1 MANDVG
7 WAFIHAGVSQLPGGE
22 DGSVQI
28 NDNDASFNG
37 DSKLKYDLN
46 NNTLS
51 LEGDLDVAG
60 NINANA
66 INIDVTNKNITNL
79 DAFGSTNFGD
89 TADDTHDFKGEM
101 TVDGNVNATSYYG
114 DGTTLS
120 GLITSYT
127 NSADNRLVT
136 SVDGSSVNAEE
147 NLMFDGSD
155 LILIGEQ
162 TVTDQ
167 IRVGTVQVAAQANV
181 NIGGPI
187 DPASV
192 ITPSSISTATL
203 NTGHVQ
209 SETGRFTVD
218 LYIGTASTHITEN
231 SITTTTMSS
240 AQLAGEIQTSAQPLI
255 TSLGNLDSLTVDS
268 TTLVVK
274 DTTQRVGI
282 GRGGPVRSLDVLHIS
297 EPQVR
302 LSNTNEIYVD
312 LQATTDGYLSITP
325 TAGRVGIMTD
335 SPTEA
340 LDVDGN
346 VRITGNLLVEGTLSA
361 RVTDFVVSA
370 DTTTLGDSQ
379 TDSVVINAGTVS
391 ASNGLNF
398 EEGTFV
404 IDSANKRIGIGVDAP
419 STSLEI
425 TSATDAHLKLSN
437 AAANTILTTLAS
449 GEFSITPTGA
459 STKIDSELDV
469 SGDTTFGTDTSNK
482 TDVNGDLTITG
493 LAYGPEAEFD
503 NLKGTT
509 ITDNVL
515 TINGGDITGAGN
527 ISASTLAGTLTT
539 AHQTN
544 ITKVGNL
551 ENLTVDSDT
560 LVVKSTTHRVG
571 IGRGGPARKLDVMDA
586 TDPQVRL
593 SNTSTIYTDFQTDD
607 QGNLSILPTGTQ
619 VKCGGDLHVEGTL
632 FAEELKVKVTEV
644 ERVHLSSSGSTTFGD
659 TADDVHIF
667 NGNVQHQGGIVHNRT
682 VVTGDYTVAPQDY
695 LIAIK
700 AAQNLTITLP
710 AASSLQ
716 EGQLFRFK
724 DELGNAD
731 DFTIT
736 VLPTGGDLIDGDVE
750 LDVYNQH
757 EAFGLYTDGVGGF
770 FIL

>member
-79 DAFGSTNFGD
+79 EAFGSTNFGD

-101 TVDGNVNATSYYG
+101 TVDGNVNATAYYG

-120 GLITSYT
+120 GLITDYA
-127 NSADNRLVT
+127 NPLENRLIT

-147 NLMFDGSD
+147 NLTFDGSD
-155 LILIGEQ
+155 LILVGEQ
-162 TVTDQ
+162 TVTGK
-167 IRVGTVQVAAQANV
+167 IRVGTVQFGGQANV
-181 NIGGPI
+181 QNGGQV
-187 DPASV
+187 DPASE
-192 ITPSSISTATL
+192 ITPAQISTTTL
-203 NTGHVQ
+203 NANHVQ
-209 SETGRFTVD
+209 SATGRFTTE
-218 LYIGTASTHITEN
+218 LFIGTASTHITED
-231 SITTTTMSS
+231 SVTTTLLSS
-240 AQLAGEIQTSAQPLI
+240 AQLAGEIQTATQPLI
-255 TSLGNLDSLTVDS
+255 TSLGNLESLTVDS

-274 DTTQRVGI
+274 DTTKRVGI
-282 GRGGPVRSLDVLHIS
+282 GRGGPTRSLDVLHVS
-297 EPQVR
+297 EPQIR

-346 VRITGNLLVEGTLSA
+346 ARITGNLLVEGTLSA

-379 TDSVVINAGTVS
+379 TDSVVINAGSVS
-391 ASNGLNF
+391 ATNGLNF

-449 GEFSITPTGA
+449 GEFNITPTGA
-459 STKIDSELDV
+459 STKIDSQLLV
-469 SGDTTFGTDTSNK
+469 SGDTTLGTDTSNN

-515 TINGGDITGAGN
+515 TITGGDITGAGN

-586 TDPQVRL
+586 ADPQFRL
-593 SNTSTIYTDFQTDD
+593 SNTSAIYTDFQTNAD
-607 QGNLSILPTGTQ
+607 GKLSITPTGGE
-619 VKCGGDLHVEGTL
+619 VKCEGDLVVDGTVY
-632 FAEELKVKVTEV
+632 ANELKVKVTEV
-644 ERVHLSSSGSTTFGD
+644 ERVHLSSSGSTVLGD
-659 TADDVHIF
+659 TSDDTHTIIGTTIHQGAVVYNRREVTSTQDIQATDHFVCINASGDLDVKLPLASTLQPGQVFMIKDEGGTSDVHVVKITTQT
-667 NGNVQHQGGIVHNRT
+667 GNTIEGREEVRLRFPG
-682 VVTGDYTVAPQDY
+682 A
-695 LIAIK
+695 LI
-700 AAQNLTITLP
+700 
-710 AASSLQ
+710 
-716 EGQLFRFK
+716 E
-724 DELGNAD
+724 
-731 DFTIT
+731 
-736 VLPTGGDLIDGDVE
+736 V
-750 LDVYNQH
+750 
-757 EAFGLYTDGVGGF
+757 YTDGVDKF
-770 FIL
+770 HTM

>member
-7 WAFIHAGVSQLPGGE
+7 WAFIHAGVSQFPGGV
-22 DGSVQI
+22 DGSIQV
-28 NDNDASFNG
+28 NDNNTTFNG
-37 DSKLKYDLN
+37 DDKLKYDLN
-46 NNTLS
+46 NNTLT
-51 LEGDLDVAG
+51 LQGDLDVAG

-79 DAFGSTNFGD
+79 EAFGSTNFGD
-89 TADDTHDFKGEM
+89 SADDTHNFQGEV
-101 TVDGNVNATSYYG
+101 TVDGNVNATAYYG

-127 NSADNRLVT
+127 NPADNCLIT
-136 SVDGSSVNAEE
+136 SVDGSTVNGEA
-147 NLMFDGSD
+147 NLTFDGNK
-155 LILIGEQ
+155 LTITGE
-162 TVTDQ
+162 
-167 IRVGTVQVAAQANV
+167 AE
-181 NIGGPI
+181 
-187 DPASV
+187 ASV
-192 ITPSSISTATL
+192 KITSPLAIITELTASNARVL
-203 NTGHVQ
+203 N
-209 SETGRFTVD
+209 E
-218 LYIGTASTHITEN
+218 LIIGSASTHITED
-231 SITTTTMSS
+231 SISTTTMNSTN
-240 AQLAGEIQTSAQPLI
+240 LAGQIITTAQPLI
-255 TSLGNLDSLTVDS
+255 TSLGNLESLTVDS

-274 DTTQRVGI
+274 DTTKRVGI
-282 GRGGPVRSLDVLHIS
+282 GRGGPARSLDVLHVS
-297 EPQVR
+297 EPQIR

-312 LQATTDGYLSITP
+312 LQATTDGYLSIAP

-346 VRITGNLLVEGTLSA
+346 ARITGNLLVEGTLSA

-379 TDSVVINAGTVS
+379 TDSVVINAGTVQS
-391 ASNGLNF
+391 PNGLNF
-398 EEGTFV
+398 ESDTFV
-404 IDSANKRIGIGVDAP
+404 IDSANKRIGIGVDTP

-437 AAANTILTTLAS
+437 AEANTILTTLAN
-449 GEFSITPTGA
+449 GEFNITPTGA
-459 STKIDSELDV
+459 STKIDSQLLV
-469 SGDTTFGTDTSNK
+469 SGDTTLGTDTSNN

-593 SNTSTIYTDFQTDD
+593 SNTSTVYTDFQTNAD
-607 QGNLSILPTGTQ
+607 GKLSITPTGGE
-619 VKCGGDLHVEGTL
+619 VKCEGDLIVDGTV
-632 FAEELKVKVTEV
+632 FANELKVKVTEV
-644 ERVHLSSSGSTTFGD
+644 ERVHLSTSGSTTFGD
-659 TADDVHIF
+659 TSDDVHKFVGNVELSGGVIF
-667 NGNVQHQGGIVHNRT
+667 NRVE
-682 VVTGDYTVAPQDY
+682 VTSNYSITSSDYILAVKASGD
-695 LIAIK
+695 
-700 AAQNLTITLP
+700 LTLTLP
-710 AASSLQ
+710 TASTIESGQVFHVKDEARTADLHTVTIAASGTDTIEGRASVHFATSGNSLAVYCD
-716 EGQLFRFK
+716 G
-724 DELGNAD
+724 
-731 DFTIT
+731 
-736 VLPTGGDLIDGDVE
+736 TGGYHLI
-750 LDVYNQH
+750 
-757 EAFGLYTDGVGGF
+757 
-770 FIL
+770 